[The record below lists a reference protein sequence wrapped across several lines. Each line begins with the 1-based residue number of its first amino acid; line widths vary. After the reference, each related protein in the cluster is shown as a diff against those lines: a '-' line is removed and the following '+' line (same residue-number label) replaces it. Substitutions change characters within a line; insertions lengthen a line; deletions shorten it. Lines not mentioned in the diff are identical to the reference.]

1 MENKLNE
8 DNIIKDNSE
17 KNNDNSKE
25 NPLLANTEKN
35 INNNKDNNILDNI
48 TKNMKKT
55 SSNNDLEDEGKE
67 AEITGQIL
75 FRRIMGKKLCSVT
88 LLNEEQNLIIGASMH
103 DPEIIPKLKIGDMI
117 TIKGRIYYHK
127 NNPQNKNIQAETV
140 KLLGKGPGAEKINE
154 KRKYFI
160 ENKRTLTNYDAL
172 CTYVKKGQK
181 CQNKDCKFRH
191 EITKEEEETIK
202 LNMLKKKRAYNDAH
216 EGDPLNVEDKF
227 NKSLRNSEFA
237 AFLVE
242 KFGLENIKKGFVL
255 DIAGGKGLISYFL
268 SINYGIKCKI
278 VDPRGATLPKP
289 KKKELKKKK
298 IVIEEER
305 KMFTLDTCD
314 ELIKGCSLII
324 GMHPDEATVDI
335 VDVALTKKIN
345 FAVVPCCVFH
355 NKFPD
360 RKLKNGKDV
369 VEYPDIIQFILEKD
383 DSLKIDFLNI
393 KGRNKVIYKKFE

>member
-1 MENKLNE
+1 MEINTNLDDEINKN
-8 DNIIKDNSE
+8 
-17 KNNDNSKE
+17 KE
-25 NPLLANTEKN
+25 
-35 INNNKDNNILDNI
+35 NNNKIDENNISDNLD
-48 TKNMKKT
+48 KNMKKI

-67 AEITGQIL
+67 TEITGQIL

-88 LLNEEQNLIIGASMH
+88 LLNEEQNIIIGASIH
-103 DPEIIPKLKIGDMI
+103 DSEIIPKLKIGDMI
-117 TIKGRIYYHK
+117 YIKGRIYFHK
-127 NNPQNKNIQAETV
+127 NNPQNKNVQAEII

-160 ENKRTLTNYDAL
+160 DNKNNLTNYDAL
-172 CTYVKKGQK
+172 CTFVKKGQK
-181 CQNKDCKFRH
+181 CNNPNCKFRH
-191 EITKEEEETIK
+191 EVKKEEEETIK
-202 LNMLKKKRAYNDAH
+202 INLLRKKRAYDNAH
-216 EGDPLNVEDKF
+216 EGDPLNVDDKY

-237 AFLVE
+237 NFLVE

-268 SINYGIKCKI
+268 TIKYGIKCKI
-278 VDPRGATLPKP
+278 VDPRGATLPKS
-289 KKKELKKKK
+289 KRKDLKKKK
-298 IVIEEER
+298 IVIEEIR
-305 KMFTLDTCD
+305 KMFTLNTCN
-314 ELIKGCSLII
+314 ELIDGCSLII

-335 VDVALTKKIN
+335 VDVALSKKIN

-383 DSLKIDFLNI
+383 DSLKTDFLNI
-393 KGRNKVIYKKFE
+393 KGRNKIIYKKFE

>member
-1 MENKLNE
+1 MEINTNLDDEINKN
-8 DNIIKDNSE
+8 
-17 KNNDNSKE
+17 KE
-25 NPLLANTEKN
+25 
-35 INNNKDNNILDNI
+35 NNNKIDENNISDNLD
-48 TKNMKKT
+48 KNMKKI

-67 AEITGQIL
+67 TEITGQIL

-88 LLNEEQNLIIGASMH
+88 LLNEEQNIIIGASIH
-103 DPEIIPKLKIGDMI
+103 DSEIIPKLKIGDMI
-117 TIKGRIYYHK
+117 YIKGRIYFHK
-127 NNPQNKNIQAETV
+127 NNPQNKNVQAEII

-160 ENKRTLTNYDAL
+160 DNKNNLTNYDAL
-172 CTYVKKGQK
+172 CTFVKKGQK
-181 CQNKDCKFRH
+181 CNNPNCKFRH
-191 EITKEEEETIK
+191 EVKKEEEETIK
-202 LNMLKKKRAYNDAH
+202 INLLRKKRAYDNAH
-216 EGDPLNVEDKF
+216 EGDPLNVDDKY

-237 AFLVE
+237 NFLVE

-268 SINYGIKCKI
+268 TIKYGIKCKI
-278 VDPRGATLPKP
+278 VDPRGATLPKS
-289 KKKELKKKK
+289 KMKDLKKKK
-298 IVIEEER
+298 IVIEEIR
-305 KMFTLDTCD
+305 KMFTLNTCN
-314 ELIKGCSLII
+314 ELIDGCSLII

-335 VDVALTKKIN
+335 VDVALSKKIN

-383 DSLKIDFLNI
+383 DSLKTDFLNI
-393 KGRNKVIYKKFE
+393 KGRNKIIYKKFE

>member
-1 MENKLNE
+1 MENNTNHENIINE
-8 DNIIKDNSE
+8 NTSDNNTIKENNTSDNINQ
-17 KNNDNSKE
+17 
-25 NPLLANTEKN
+25 
-35 INNNKDNNILDNI
+35 
-48 TKNMKKT
+48 NMKKI

-67 AEITGQIL
+67 ADITGQIL
-75 FRRIMGKKLCSVT
+75 FRRVMGKKLCSVT
-88 LLNEEQNLIIGASMH
+88 LLNEEQNIIIGASIH

-117 TIKGRIYYHK
+117 NIKGRIYFHK
-127 NNPQNKNIQAETV
+127 NNPKNKNIQVETV
-140 KLLGKGPGAEKINE
+140 KLLGKGPGADKINE

-160 ENKRTLTNYDAL
+160 DNKNTLTNYDAL

-181 CQNKDCKFRH
+181 CPNKDCKFRH
-191 EITKEEEETIK
+191 ELKKEEEETLK
-202 LNMLKKKRAYNDAH
+202 TNMLKKKRAYDDAH
-216 EGDPLNVEDKF
+216 EGDPLNIDDKY

-237 AFLVE
+237 NFLVD

-255 DIAGGKGLISYFL
+255 DIAGGKGLVSFFL
-268 SINYGIKCKI
+268 TTLYGIRCKI
-278 VDPRGATLPKP
+278 IDPRGASLPKSRR
-289 KKKELKKKK
+289 KELKKKK
-298 IVIEEER
+298 IQIEEDR

-335 VDVALTKKIN
+335 VDVALAKKIN

-360 RKLKNGKDV
+360 RKLKSGKEV

-383 DSLKIDFLNI
+383 SSLKIDFLNI
-393 KGRNKVIYKKFE
+393 KGRNKVIYKKFD

>member
-1 MENKLNE
+1 MENNANHENITNE
-8 DNIIKDNSE
+8 NTSDNNTIKENNSSDNISQ
-17 KNNDNSKE
+17 
-25 NPLLANTEKN
+25 
-35 INNNKDNNILDNI
+35 
-48 TKNMKKT
+48 NMKKT

-67 AEITGQIL
+67 ADITGQIL

-88 LLNEEQNLIIGASMH
+88 LLNEEQNIIIGASIH

-117 TIKGRIYYHK
+117 NIKGRIYFHR
-127 NNPQNKNIQAETV
+127 NNPKNKNIQAETI

-154 KRKYFI
+154 KRQYFI
-160 ENKRTLTNYDAL
+160 DNKNALTNYDAL
-172 CTYVKKGQK
+172 CTYIKRGQE
-181 CQNKDCKFRH
+181 CPNKDCKFRH
-191 EITKEEEETIK
+191 ELKKEEEETLK
-202 LNMLKKKRAYNDAH
+202 ANMLKKKRAYDDAH
-216 EGDPLNVEDKF
+216 EGDPLNIDDKY

-237 AFLVE
+237 NFLVD

-255 DIAGGKGLISYFL
+255 DIAGGKGLVSFFL
-268 SINYGIKCKI
+268 TTIYGIKCKI
-278 VDPRGATLPKP
+278 IDPRGASLPKSRR
-289 KKKELKKKK
+289 KELKKKK
-298 IVIEEER
+298 IQIEEDR

-335 VDVALTKKIN
+335 VDVALAKKIN

-360 RKLKNGKDV
+360 RKLKNGKEV

-383 DSLKIDFLNI
+383 SSLKIDFLNI
-393 KGRNKVIYKKFE
+393 KGRNKVIYKKFD

>member
-1 MENKLNE
+1 MEINTNLDDEINKN
-8 DNIIKDNSE
+8 
-17 KNNDNSKE
+17 KE
-25 NPLLANTEKN
+25 
-35 INNNKDNNILDNI
+35 NNNKIDENNISDNLD
-48 TKNMKKT
+48 KNMKKI

-67 AEITGQIL
+67 TEITGQIL

-88 LLNEEQNLIIGASMH
+88 LLNEEQNIIIGASIH
-103 DPEIIPKLKIGDMI
+103 DSEIIPKLKIGDMI
-117 TIKGRIYYHK
+117 YIKGRIYFHK
-127 NNPQNKNIQAETV
+127 NNPQNKNVQAEII

-160 ENKRTLTNYDAL
+160 DNKNNLTNYDAL
-172 CTYVKKGQK
+172 CTFVKKGQK
-181 CQNKDCKFRH
+181 CNNPNCKFRH
-191 EITKEEEETIK
+191 EVKKEEEETIK
-202 LNMLKKKRAYNDAH
+202 INLLRKKRAYDNAH
-216 EGDPLNVEDKF
+216 EGDPLNVDDKY

-237 AFLVE
+237 NFLVE

-268 SINYGIKCKI
+268 TVKYGIKCKI
-278 VDPRGATLPKP
+278 VDPRGATLPKS
-289 KKKELKKKK
+289 KMKDLKKKK
-298 IVIEEER
+298 IVIEEIR
-305 KMFTLDTCD
+305 KMFTLNTCN
-314 ELIKGCSLII
+314 ELIDGCSLII

-335 VDVALTKKIN
+335 VDVALSKKIN

-383 DSLKIDFLNI
+383 DSLKTDFLNI
-393 KGRNKVIYKKFE
+393 KGRNKIIYKKFE

>member
-1 MENKLNE
+1 MESNTIPDDEINKNKE
-8 DNIIKDNSE
+8 DNNK
-17 KNNDNSKE
+17 
-25 NPLLANTEKN
+25 
-35 INNNKDNNILDNI
+35 INENNISDNLD
-48 TKNMKKT
+48 KNMKKI

-67 AEITGQIL
+67 TEITGQIL

-88 LLNEEQNLIIGASMH
+88 LLNEEQNIIIGASIH
-103 DPEIIPKLKIGDMI
+103 DSEIIPKLKIGDMI
-117 TIKGRIYYHK
+117 YIKGRIYFHK
-127 NNPQNKNIQAETV
+127 NNPQNKNVQAEII

-160 ENKRTLTNYDAL
+160 NNKNNLTNYDAL
-172 CTYVKKGQK
+172 CTFVKKGQK
-181 CQNKDCKFRH
+181 CNNPNCKFRH
-191 EITKEEEETIK
+191 EVKKEEEETIK
-202 LNMLKKKRAYNDAH
+202 INLLKKKRAYDNAH
-216 EGDPLNVEDKF
+216 EGDPLNVDDKY

-237 AFLVE
+237 NFLVE

-268 SINYGIKCKI
+268 TIKYGIKCKI
-278 VDPRGATLPKP
+278 VDPRGATLPKS
-289 KKKELKKKK
+289 KIKDLKKKK
-298 IVIEEER
+298 IVIEEIR

-314 ELIKGCSLII
+314 ELIDGCSLII

-335 VDVALTKKIN
+335 VDVALAKKIN

-383 DSLKIDFLNI
+383 DSLKTDFLNI
-393 KGRNKVIYKKFE
+393 KGRNKIIYKKFE